1 MALGISPS
9 QSTVRDAAMAIQDVA
24 AQPDAT
30 SVVPANQGNQLADQ
44 QTFLRLLVAQ
54 LQTQD
59 PMNPMDGTEFVSQLT
74 QFSELEQLV
83 SINGG
88 IQTMLQMLQQPLLT
102 EQPEQP

>member
-9 QSTVRDAAMAIQDVA
+9 QSTVPDAAMAMQGMA
-24 AQPDAT
+24 AQPGAT
-30 SVVPANQGNQLADQ
+30 SVAPAKQENQLADQ

-59 PMNPMDGTEFVSQLT
+59 PMNPMDGTEFVAQLT

-102 EQPEQP
+102 DQPEQP